1 MEATITAPEDIRFQ
15 YSKRK
20 HIVHVKKYVDRK
32 SIDKQTEY
40 ETLRQEILNAIAACG
55 NYKIAMYTITVAI
68 LCAAF
73 EFESGI
79 LFLIPYVILFAFQ
92 WAIESKNENMIVLSA
107 YISVFLEKGDG
118 WETNSG
124 NIKKTIYAK
133 STYKKPKGFASRVI
147 GRVSSAQL
155 GLLCSISCIVYSAME
170 LVTQESLAVYIKGS
184 CCCVLSIVLYILIRI
199 QTHKVFKLHA
209 RKEEFITS
217 LKELKEARESRIG
230 CCMAYRNGSNVIP
243 AKCPCKNHSKVGT
256 R

>member
-1 MEATITAPEDIRFQ
+1 MEATATAPGDIR
-15 YSKRK
+15 SKPSGRK
-20 HIVHVKKYVDRK
+20 RIVYVKK
-32 SIDKQTEY
+32 SIDSKSIDEKAEY
-40 ETLRQEILNAIAACG
+40 ETLRQEILNSIVACD

-73 EFESGI
+73 EFGSGI

-92 WAIESKNENMIVLSA
+92 WAIESKNENIIVLSA

-118 WETNSG
+118 WETESG

-133 STYKKPKGFASRVI
+133 STYKKPKGFASRII

-170 LVTQESLAVYIKGS
+170 LVTQERLVVYIKGS

-199 QTHKVFKLHA
+199 QTHKVFKLNA

-217 LKELKEARESRIG
+217 LKELREERESRIG
-230 CCMAYRNGSNVIP
+230 CCMAYRNGGNVIS
-243 AKCPCKNHSKVGT
+243 AKCPCKNHSKVGA